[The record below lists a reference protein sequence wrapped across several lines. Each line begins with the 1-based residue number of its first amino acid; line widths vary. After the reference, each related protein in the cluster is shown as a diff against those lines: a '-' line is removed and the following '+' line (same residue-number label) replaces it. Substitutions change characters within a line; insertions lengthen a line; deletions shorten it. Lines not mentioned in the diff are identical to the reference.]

1 MVWARG
7 LGLRAAAPGSG
18 VNGDLLSS
26 PLSRARCSNLVPG
39 RAPLSRGSGGK
50 EAGVAGSVR
59 AGGDSAGD
67 GGSGSGGATGGGEG
81 SRREQRSENGSSL
94 GFSVLYASRARRVC
108 APIVF
113 LGGGKAL

>member
-67 GGSGSGGATGGGEG
+67 GGSGSGGEG

-94 GFSVLYASRARRVC
+94 GFSVLYASRARRVS